1 MMWPSSFKKPFAAA
15 ALSFVFPG
23 LGQIA
28 AGDRRRG
35 AIVAIPAIAI
45 AVVLMGLVLFARH
58 ALLDNATNQS
68 WLSSLM
74 ILNVVALIY
83 HFWAMADA
91 YFVAARILPKEQR
104 RRRRSAAP
112 RALKWTSV
120 LAVVVLAAGPLF
132 VHGVLAVEVGDLQ
145 SATACLN
152 SPIPCWWG
160 NSTEIAATDS
170 GGQIIGNAGDPT
182 PPPPGQS
189 LVAVASGSDQPSASI
204 GPVAS
209 LPAPYVPPGQ
219 QTPNSAN
226 WNSDHML
233 NLLLVGMD
241 SSPGRTD
248 TLTDTMILLQVN
260 TQTGQSAMY
269 GIARN
274 MYCMPLPADIAS
286 HFPNPPDTYACPK
299 GRFTSSIGVNGEAN
313 ALFYDAA
320 FVHRDWYPGFPLSAC
335 DGKSGTE
342 LSTCKL
348 GQDWGRGTF
357 ALEQAVGALT
367 GVAVDGTAVINLPG
381 FARLVDDLGGI
392 DVNVPA
398 YSSKVPGSGPVSDY
412 PCGPKGTW
420 AAAWHSGSVGNRIC
434 PLVHDGYTVSDGTGN
449 VVPQM
454 KADAARTG
462 GLEKIFWQQG
472 PNIAFS
478 ILPGQQHMD
487 GEWALAYA
495 RSREYS
501 SDYDRMARQQ
511 FVLRTI
517 RSNVKPCSLLPK
529 VVDPTN
535 GILKD
540 LGQLFWTDMPTD
552 GTTLST
558 LAGLAQDV
566 TGDSVQHFSL
576 DPSTLDSPSGTTMIM
591 DNGWAAAQNIVKHG
605 LDKAPTATASSGT
618 SANPG
623 SGGLGC

>member
-1 MMWPSSFKKPFAAA
+1 MIWPSWVKKPFGAA

-28 AGDRRRG
+28 AGDKRRG

-45 AVVLMGLVLFARH
+45 AVVLLALVLFARH

-74 ILNVVALIY
+74 LLNLVALIY
-83 HFWAMADA
+83 HFWAMTDA
-91 YFVAARILPKEQR
+91 YFVAAKVLPKEQR
-104 RRRRSAAP
+104 RKRRASGQ
-112 RALKWTSV
+112 ALKWTSV
-120 LAVVVLAAGPLF
+120 LAVVLLAAGPLF
-132 VHGVLAVEVGDLQ
+132 VHGVLAVEDADLQ

-152 SPIPCWWG
+152 SPIPCWWV
-160 NSTEIAATDS
+160 NSDEVAATDS
-170 GGQIIGNAGDPT
+170 GGALSANVHDPT
-182 PPPPGQS
+182 PPPPGKS
-189 LVAVASGSDQPSASI
+189 YTAVASASDQPSGSV
-204 GPVAS
+204 GPVVS
-209 LPAPYVPPGQ
+209 LSAPYVPQGQ
-219 QTPNSAN
+219 TTQNSAN

-260 TQTGQSAMY
+260 TETGQSAMY

-274 MYCMPLPADIAS
+274 MYCMPLPADVAV
-286 HFPNPPDTYACPK
+286 HFPNDPATYACPK
-299 GRFTSSIGVNGEAN
+299 GRFTSPVGVNGEAN

-320 FVHRDWYPGFPLSAC
+320 FVHRDWYPGYPLSAC
-335 DGKSGTE
+335 AGKSGTD
-342 LSTCKL
+342 LKNCQTA
-348 GQDWGRGTF
+348 QDWGRGTF

-367 GVAVDGTAVINLPG
+367 GVTVDGTAVINLPG
-381 FARLVDDLGGI
+381 FAKLVDDLGGI

-398 YSSKVPGSGPVSDY
+398 YSSAVAGSGAVSDY

-420 AAAWHSGSVGNRIC
+420 AAAWHAGGVGNRIC
-434 PLVHDGYTVSDGTGN
+434 PLVHDGYTVSDGTGAAI
-449 VVPQM
+449 PQM
-454 KADAARTG
+454 KADAAKTG
-462 GLEKIFWQQG
+462 GLEKILWQQG
-472 PNIAFS
+472 PNIAFTIS
-478 ILPGQQHMD
+478 PGLQHMD

-529 VVDPTN
+529 VIDPTN

-552 GTTLST
+552 GSTLST

-576 DPSTLDSPSGTTMIM
+576 DPNTLGSPSGTTMIM
-591 DNGWAAAQNIVKHG
+591 DNGWAKAQYIVKHG
-605 LDKAPTATASSGT
+605 LDKAPTASASSGS
-618 SANPG
+618 SAKPG
-623 SGGLGC
+623 GGGLGC

>member
-1 MMWPSSFKKPFAAA
+1 MIWPSWVNKPFGAA

-45 AVVLMGLVLFARH
+45 AVVLVGLVLFARH

-91 YFVAARILPKEQR
+91 YFVAARNLPKEQR
-104 RRRRSAAP
+104 RRRQAGRQ
-112 RALKWTSV
+112 ALKWTSV
-120 LAVVVLAAGPLF
+120 VAVVVLVSGPLF
-132 VHGVLAVEVGDLQ
+132 VHGVLAVEDASLQ
-145 SATACLN
+145 GAARCLN
-152 SPIPCWWG
+152 SPIPCWWL
-160 NSTEIAATDS
+160 NSDEVAATDS
-170 GGQIIGNAGDPT
+170 GGAVNGNAADPT

-189 LVAVASGSDQPSASI
+189 NVAAASASDQPSGSI

-209 LPAPYVPPGQ
+209 LQAPIVPSGQ
-219 QTPNSAN
+219 TTQNSAN

-260 TQTGQSAMY
+260 TETGQSAMY

-274 MYCMPLPADIAS
+274 MYCMPLPAAIAV
-286 HFPNPPDTYACPK
+286 HFPNDPATYACPK
-299 GRFTSSIGVNGEAN
+299 GRFTSPIGVNGEAN

-335 DGKSGTE
+335 DGKSGTD

-348 GQDWGRGTF
+348 AQDWGRGTF

-367 GVAVDGTAVINLPG
+367 GVSVDGTAVINLPG
-381 FARLVDDLGGI
+381 FAKLIDDLGGI
-392 DVNVPA
+392 DVNVPS
-398 YSSKVPGSGPVSDY
+398 YSSAVAGSGPVSDY

-420 AAAWHSGSVGNRIC
+420 AAAWHAGSVGNRIC
-434 PLVHDGYTVSDGTGN
+434 PLVHDGYTVSDGTGAAI
-449 VVPQM
+449 PQM

-472 PNIAFS
+472 PNIAFT

-517 RSNVKPCSLLPK
+517 RTNVKPCSLLPK

-552 GTTLST
+552 GSSLAT

-576 DPSTLDSPSGTTMIM
+576 DPNTLASPSGTTMIM
-591 DNGWAAAQNIVKHG
+591 DNGWAKAQSIVKHG
-605 LDKAPTATASSGT
+605 LDKAPTSSASSGS
-618 SANPG
+618 SAKPA
-623 SGGLGC
+623 GGLGC